1 MSIETLLNVYLDAN
15 IMLLVAYS
23 LWSLARFLLARAG
36 LKHAY
41 ISQLRLL
48 NAGMVAIL
56 MSPVFVWLL
65 GGLTTRYAMNI
76 SDIVVAQ
83 YLAGHVELTAL
94 QLQDMLGLR
103 DGFVRAL
110 AEQGTVWAQAL
121 AWGLGGGFIWFSARI
136 IRNILKLR
144 CIIKQCFAWR
154 RFGSVQLL
162 LSDTVLVPFST
173 RGLRR
178 RYIVIPS
185 VMLGNSADLRLAV
198 SHELEHFRRR
208 DVEWEILL
216 EFMRP
221 LFFWNPVFYGWK
233 RHVSELR
240 EYSCDQSLAVRSS
253 FDLRAYCECLL
264 RASQRGMAAK
274 GVALATPSVALVNL
288 HKGQQSVLKNRI
300 IALTS
305 NHAERERQKV
315 SLLLMVP
322 LMGMVVLVAMM
333 IQRPTDWSHDR
344 LMLSTIINLERLDAR
359 SGAAPVGFGVR
370 P

>member
-1 MSIETLLNVYLDAN
+1 MPIETLLNVYLDAN

-23 LWSLARFLLARAG
+23 LWSLARSMLARAG

-41 ISQLRLL
+41 VSQLRLL

-56 MSPVFVWLL
+56 VSPVFVWLL

-83 YLAGHVELTAL
+83 YLAGHVEISAL
-94 QLQDMLGLR
+94 QLQDLLGLR
-103 DGFVRAL
+103 DGFIRAVS
-110 AEQGTVWAQAL
+110 EQGTFWAQAL
-121 AWGLGGGFIWFSARI
+121 AWGLGAGFVWFSARI
-136 IRNILKLR
+136 ACNILKLR
-144 CIIKQCFAWR
+144 CIIKHSFEWR
-154 RFGSVQLL
+154 RFGSVRLL

-173 RGLRR
+173 RGFRQ

-185 VMLGNSADLRLAV
+185 VMLGNSADLRMAV

-240 EYSCDQSLAVRSS
+240 EFSCDQSLAARAS

-264 RASQRGMAAK
+264 RASQRGMAAR
-274 GVALATPSVALVNL
+274 GGALLTPSVALVNL
-288 HKGQQSVLKNRI
+288 HKGQHSVLKSRI
-300 IALTS
+300 LALTADNAS
-305 NHAERERQKV
+305 RESQQM
-315 SLLLMVP
+315 SMLLVGP
-322 LMGMVVLVAMM
+322 LMGLVVLVAMM

-359 SGAAPVGFGVR
+359 SESVSVGFGVR

>member
-1 MSIETLLNVYLDAN
+1 MSVEALLNVYIDAN

-23 LWSLARFLLARAG
+23 LWSLTRFLLVRAG
-36 LKHAY
+36 VGHAY
-41 ISQLRLL
+41 ESHLRLL

-56 MSPVFVWLL
+56 ISPVFVWFL
-65 GGLTTRYAMNI
+65 GGLTTRYALNI

-83 YLAGHVELTAL
+83 YLAGHVQISAL
-94 QLQDMLGLR
+94 QLQEMLGVR
-103 DGFVRAL
+103 DGFIRAIS
-110 AEQGTVWAQAL
+110 EQKIFWAQAL
-121 AWGLGGGFIWFSARI
+121 TLFLGGGFVLLASRI
-136 IRNILKLR
+136 TWNILKLR
-144 CIIKQCFAWR
+144 RIIRNSFVWR
-154 RFGSVQLL
+154 RFGSVHLL

-173 RGLRR
+173 RGLRG

-185 VMLGNSADLRLAV
+185 VMLGNSADLRMAV
-198 SHELEHFRRR
+198 SHELEHFRRH

-233 RHVSELR
+233 RQVSELR
-240 EYSCDQSLAVRSS
+240 EFSCDQALASRAS

-288 HKGQQSVLKNRI
+288 NKGYHSVLKNRI
-300 IALTS
+300 VALTS
-305 NHAERERQKV
+305 TDQGQEPQKM
-315 SLLLMVP
+315 SLLLMGP
-322 LMGMVVLVAMM
+322 LMGVVVLAAMV

-359 SGAAPVGFGVR
+359 SETASVGFGLR

>member
-1 MSIETLLNVYLDAN
+1 MPIETVLNVYIDAN

-41 ISQLRLL
+41 VSQLRLL

-56 MSPVFVWLL
+56 VSPVFVWLL

-83 YLAGHVELTAL
+83 YLAGHVEISAL
-94 QLQDMLGLR
+94 QLQDVLGLR
-103 DGFVRAL
+103 DNFVRSLADIGPVWAKAL
-110 AEQGTVWAQAL
+110 ALVWL
-121 AWGLGGGFIWFSARI
+121 LGFGWCSLRIVGNILTLRRI
-136 IRNILKLR
+136 IRHS
-144 CIIKQCFAWR
+144 FVWR

-162 LSDTVLVPFST
+162 VSDTVLVPFST
-173 RGLRR
+173 RGLRK

-185 VMLGNSADLRLAV
+185 VMLGNSADLRMAV
-198 SHELEHFRRR
+198 SHELEHFRRH

-233 RHVSELR
+233 RQVSELR
-240 EYSCDQSLAVRSS
+240 EFSCDQSLAMRAS

-264 RASQRGMAAK
+264 RASQRGLAAK

-288 HKGQQSVLKNRI
+288 HRGQHSVLKSRI
-300 IALTS
+300 LALT
-305 NHAERERQKV
+305 AESAARESRQI
-315 SLLLMVP
+315 SLLLVGP
-322 LMGMVVLVAMM
+322 LMGLVVLVAMM

-359 SGAAPVGFGVR
+359 SETASVGFGVR